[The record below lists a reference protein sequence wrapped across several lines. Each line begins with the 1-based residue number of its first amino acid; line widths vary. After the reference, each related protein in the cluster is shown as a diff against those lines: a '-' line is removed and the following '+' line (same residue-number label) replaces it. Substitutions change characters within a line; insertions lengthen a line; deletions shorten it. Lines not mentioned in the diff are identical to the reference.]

1 MTDHT
6 SPHLREKVPLS
17 EFTTLGVGG
26 PAKYFCTVTSELE
39 LEQALDIARARQI
52 SILILG
58 GGSNL
63 VIADKGFDGLVIH
76 IALSGLDFDADGDD
90 VIVRA
95 KAGEEWDRVVAR
107 SAAKGL
113 AGIENLSGIPGYV
126 GGTPIQNVG
135 AYGQEVG
142 NTIESVRLWDR
153 RKHEIVIFGNAEC
166 GFGYRASR
174 FNTTD
179 RDRFVVLEVAYRLH
193 RDGIS
198 NLKYRDLSEFFS
210 KQSTTPSLTEVRSA
224 VLSIRAAK
232 GMVIDPQDP
241 DSRSAGSFFKNPIV
255 TAAHVDDIRRTTGG
269 DVPSFPA
276 GDRWKLPAA
285 WLIEQAGF
293 ARGYVKGRAGIS
305 SKHSL
310 AIINCG
316 GATASEIVALATEM
330 RERVKGLFDIDLEAE
345 PVLVG

>member
-1 MTDHT
+1 M
-6 SPHLREKVPLS
+6 
-17 EFTTLGVGG
+17 
-26 PAKYFCTVTSELE
+26 
-39 LEQALDIARARQI
+39 
-52 SILILG
+52 
-58 GGSNL
+58 
-63 VIADKGFDGLVIH
+63 
-76 IALSGLDFDADGDD
+76 
-90 VIVRA
+90 
-95 KAGEEWDRVVAR
+95 
-107 SAAKGL
+107 
-113 AGIENLSGIPGYV
+113 

-174 FNTTD
+174 FNTID
-179 RDRFVVLEVAYRLH
+179 RDRFVVLEVAYRLN
-193 RDGIS
+193 RNGIS

-210 KQSTTPSLTEVRSA
+210 KQTTTPSLSEVRSA

-241 DSRSAGSFFKNPIV
+241 DSRSAGSFFKNPII
-255 TAAHVDDIRRTTGG
+255 TAAHLEEIRRITGR
-269 DVPSFPA
+269 DLPTFPA

-293 ARGYVKGRAGIS
+293 ARGYVKGQAGIS

-310 AIINCG
+310 AIINRG
-316 GATASEIVALATEM
+316 GATTSEIVALATEM
-330 RERVKGLFDIDLEAE
+330 RERVKTLFDIDLEAE